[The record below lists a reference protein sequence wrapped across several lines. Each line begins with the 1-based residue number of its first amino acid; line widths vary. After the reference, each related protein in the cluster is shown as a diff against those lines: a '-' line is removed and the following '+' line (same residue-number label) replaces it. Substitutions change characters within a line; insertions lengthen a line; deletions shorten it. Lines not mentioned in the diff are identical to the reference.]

1 MPFVFI
7 LIVSFSA
14 FAGVSE
20 TGLLSS
26 QSISRLAY
34 GAPRF
39 TDQTTYNEY
48 DFCGSPLGLFEKES
62 STVHLEL
69 AFRTFS
75 LANANSSDSA
85 SESANV
91 PVIPNLTVG
100 KRDNLYIMLSYQP
113 AWLEQKAVGHALS
126 LAPLH
131 RFGLLV
137 AAETPSKYMRFGIAG
152 KGYAGT
158 LTTSLGPNSRTVMGL
173 TQLSAFLGSQVHP
186 LVRIGIHGGATG
198 NLDSLNDKSHVFEDR
213 FFYGT
218 VPSYGGDI
226 NVGMEG
232 VPVQSNFNI
241 DNASNHFVYV
251 TKGMAPEKPDGSED
265 ALVGDSLSWQ
275 WNTMGK
281 IGYAGFLYQ
290 PALSMEYWRNR
301 IQDYTPGA
309 KNYPLQYGPARKDTN
324 WTFSSFTLGI
334 GASSLLQTYGR
345 AWFEYRHEFF
355 WASYGAGVNTPD
367 KSRGYDYI
375 GLGLEGNVNAIP
387 GLRMPKSIEAFL
399 RLGYCNTRQNSKWGQ
414 YLGDEFRQFNPMAAR
429 SEFSGDNS
437 PYSLA
442 LGADERVSRFSL
454 GAGGTFF
461 NGMLGADVVV
471 AFLSREA
478 DMKENGVEF
487 GVGVEYILKAGKEK

>member
-7 LIVSFSA
+7 LILSFSA

-26 QSISRLAY
+26 QSISRQAY
-34 GAPRF
+34 GTPRF

-69 AFRTFS
+69 AYRMFS
-75 LANANSSDSA
+75 LSNANSADSFT
-85 SESANV
+85 ESANV
-91 PVIPNLTVG
+91 PVIPKLTVG

-113 AWLEQKAVGHALS
+113 AWLEQKAIGQTLS
-126 LAPLH
+126 ISPLH

-158 LTTSLGPNSRTVMGL
+158 LTTSIGPNTRTVMGL
-173 TQLSAFLGSQVHP
+173 TQLSVFLGSQVHP
-186 LVRIGIHGGATG
+186 LVRIGIHAGATG
-198 NLDSLNDKSHVFEDR
+198 SLDSLNDKANVFEDR

-241 DNASNHFVYV
+241 DIASNHFVYV

-265 ALVGDSLSWQ
+265 ALVGDSISWQ

-281 IGYAGFLYQ
+281 FKYAGFLYQ
-290 PALSMEYWRNR
+290 PALSMEYWRNK

-334 GASSLLQTYGR
+334 GAASVLQTYGK
-345 AWFEYRHEFF
+345 AWFEYGHEFF
-355 WASYGAGVNTPD
+355 QASYGAGTNTPG

-387 GLRMPKSIEAFL
+387 NLRMPKSIEAFL
-399 RLGYCNTRQNSKWGQ
+399 RLGYSNTRQNLRFGQ
-414 YLGDEFRQFNPMAAR
+414 YHADEFRQFSQIGAR
-429 SEFSGDNS
+429 SEFTGDQS

-442 LGADERVSRFSL
+442 LGGDERVSRFTM
-454 GAGGTFF
+454 GVGGLFF
-461 NGMLGADVVV
+461 NRMLGADF
-471 AFLSREA
+471 ALSILSREA

-487 GVGVEYILKAGKEK
+487 GVGVEYMMKASK

>member
-1 MPFVFI
+1 MPIIFLI
-7 LIVSFSA
+7 LFSLSA

-26 QSISRLAY
+26 KSIPDHAY
-34 GAPRF
+34 GTPRF
-39 TDQTTYNEY
+39 TDQTAYNEY

-69 AFRTFS
+69 AFKTFS
-75 LANANSSDSA
+75 LSNANSADSFT
-85 SESANV
+85 ESANGL
-91 PVIPNLTVG
+91 VIPNLTVG
-100 KRDNLYIMLSYQP
+100 KRDNLYIMLNYEP
-113 AWLEQKAVGHALS
+113 AWLEQKAVGQTLLLS
-126 LAPLH
+126 PLH
-131 RFGLLV
+131 RFGFLA

-152 KGYAGT
+152 KGYTGT
-158 LTTSLGPNSRTVMGL
+158 LTTSAGPNTRTVMGL

-198 NLDSLNDKSHVFEDR
+198 NLDSLNDKAHVFEDR

-218 VPSYGGDI
+218 VPSYGADV
-226 NVGMEG
+226 NMGMES

-241 DNASNHFVYV
+241 DFASNHFVYV

-290 PALSMEYWRNR
+290 PALSLEYWRNR
-301 IQDYTPGA
+301 IQEYTPGE

-334 GASSLLQTYGR
+334 GASSVLQTYGK
-345 AWFEYRHEFF
+345 AWFEYGHEFF
-355 WASYGAGVNTPD
+355 QASYGAGENTPGQ
-367 KSRGYDYI
+367 SRGYDYI

-387 GLRMPKSIEAFL
+387 GLHMPKSIEAFL
-399 RLGYCNTRQNSKWGQ
+399 RLGYCNMRENSRFGQ
-414 YLGDEFRQFNPMAAR
+414 YHGDEFRQFTQVTAR
-429 SEFSGDNS
+429 SEFFGDKS

-442 LGADERVSRFSL
+442 LGADERVSRFSM

-461 NGMLGADVVV
+461 NGMLGADFML
-471 AFLSREA
+471 AFLSRDA
-478 DMKENGVEF
+478 AIKESGVEF
-487 GVGVEYILKAGKEK
+487 GVGVEYKIKASK

>member
-1 MPFVFI
+1 MPIIFLI
-7 LIVSFSA
+7 LFALSV

-20 TGLLSS
+20 TSLLTS
-26 QSISRLAY
+26 QSITGQAY
-34 GAPRF
+34 GTPRF
-39 TDQTTYNEY
+39 TDQTAYNEY

-62 STVHLEL
+62 STVRLEL
-69 AFRTFS
+69 AWRTFS
-75 LANANSSDSA
+75 LANANSADSG
-85 SESANV
+85 SVSANV

-100 KRDNLYIMLSYQP
+100 KRDNLYIMLNYEP
-113 AWLEQKAVGHALS
+113 AWLEQRAIGQKLS

-131 RFGLLV
+131 RFGFLA

-158 LTTSLGPNSRTVMGL
+158 LTTSTGPNTRTVMGL
-173 TQLSAFLGSQVHP
+173 TQASAFLGSQVHP

-198 NLDSLNDKSHVFEDR
+198 SLDSLNDKAHVFEDR

-218 VPSYGGDI
+218 IPSYGADV
-226 NVGMEG
+226 NAGMEG
-232 VPVQSNFNI
+232 VPVRSNFNFDI
-241 DNASNHFVYV
+241 ASNHFVYV
-251 TKGMAPEKPDGSED
+251 TKGMAPQKPDGSED
-265 ALVGDSLSWQ
+265 ALVGDSVAWQ

-290 PALSMEYWRNR
+290 PALSLEYWRNK
-301 IQDYTPGA
+301 IQEYTPGA
-309 KNYPLQYGPARKDTN
+309 KNYPLQYGPVRKDTN

-334 GASSLLQTYGR
+334 GASSLLQTYGK
-345 AWFEYRHEFF
+345 AWFEYGHEFLR
-355 WASYGAGVNTPD
+355 ASYGAGVNTPG

-399 RLGYCNTRQNSKWGQ
+399 RLGYSNTRQNSRFGQ
-414 YLGDEFRQFNPMAAR
+414 YHGEEFRQFTQVTAR

-442 LGADERVSRFSL
+442 FGGDERVSRFSM

-461 NGMLGADVVV
+461 NGMLGADVML
-471 AFLSREA
+471 AFLSREG

-487 GVGVEYILKAGKEK
+487 GVGVEYLLKAGK

>member
-1 MPFVFI
+1 MPIIFLI
-7 LIVSFSA
+7 LFSLSA

-26 QSISRLAY
+26 QSIPRQANGS
-34 GAPRF
+34 PRF
-39 TDQTTYNEY
+39 TDQTAYNEY

-69 AFRTFS
+69 AWRTFS
-75 LANANSSDSA
+75 LANANSADSA
-85 SESANV
+85 SVSANV

-100 KRDNLYIMLSYQP
+100 KRDNLYFMLNYEP
-113 AWLEQKAVGHALS
+113 AWLEQKAVGQKLS

-158 LTTSLGPNSRTVMGL
+158 LTTSLGPNTRTVMGL
-173 TQLSAFLGSQVHP
+173 LQLSAFLGSQVHP

-198 NLDSLNDKSHVFEDR
+198 SLDSLNDNPHVSEDR

-218 VPSYGGDI
+218 VPSYGADV
-226 NVGMEG
+226 NAGMEG
-232 VPVQSNFNI
+232 VPVQSNFNLDI
-241 DNASNHFVYV
+241 ASNHFVYV
-251 TKGMAPEKPDGSED
+251 TKGMGPEKPDGNED
-265 ALVGDSLSWQ
+265 ALVGDSISWQ
-275 WNTMGK
+275 WNTLGK

-301 IQDYTPGA
+301 IQEYTPGS
-309 KNYPLQYGPARKDTN
+309 KNYPLQYGPARSDTN

-334 GASSLLQTYGR
+334 GASSLLQTYGKV
-345 AWFEYRHEFF
+345 WFEYGHEFF
-355 WASYGAGVNTPD
+355 RASYGAGANTPG

-387 GLRMPKSIEAFL
+387 GLRMPNSIEAFL
-399 RLGYCNTRQNSKWGQ
+399 RLGYCNTRQNSRFGQ
-414 YLGDEFRQFNPMAAR
+414 YHADEFRQFSQVGPR
-429 SEFSGDNS
+429 SEFSGETGA
-437 PYSLA
+437 YSLSF
-442 LGADERVSRFSL
+442 GADERVSRFSM

-461 NGMLGADVVV
+461 NRMLGADFVL
-471 AFLSREA
+471 AFLSR
-478 DMKENGVEF
+478 DGNKKESGVEF
-487 GVGVEYILKAGKEK
+487 GIGVEYVMKAVK

>member
-1 MPFVFI
+1 MPVLFLFI
-7 LIVSFSA
+7 LAVSA

-20 TGLLSS
+20 TGVLSS
-26 QSISRLAY
+26 QSI
-34 GAPRF
+34 PRQAFGPPHF
-39 TDQTTYNEY
+39 TDQTAYNEY

-69 AFRTFS
+69 AFKTFS
-75 LANANSSDSA
+75 LSNANSADSFT
-85 SESANV
+85 ESANV
-91 PVIPNLTVG
+91 PVVPNLTVG
-100 KRDNLYIMLSYQP
+100 KRDNLYIMLNYEP
-113 AWLEQKAVGHALS
+113 AWLERKAAGQTLLLS
-126 LAPLH
+126 PLH

-137 AAETPSKYMRFGIAG
+137 AAQTPSKYMRFGIAG

-158 LTTSLGPNSRTVMGL
+158 LTASAGPNTRTVMGL

-198 NLDSLNDKSHVFEDR
+198 NLDSLNDKAHFFEDR

-226 NVGMEG
+226 SVGMEG

-241 DNASNHFVYV
+241 DIASNHFVYV
-251 TKGMAPEKPDGSED
+251 TKPSAKPDGSED
-265 ALVGDSLSWQ
+265 ALVGDSISWK
-275 WNTMGK
+275 WNTMAK

-290 PALSMEYWRNR
+290 PALSLEYWRNK
-301 IQDYTPGA
+301 IQVYTPGE
-309 KNYPLQYGPARKDTN
+309 KNYPLLYGPAHKDTN

-334 GASSLLQTYGR
+334 GASSILQTYGK
-345 AWFEYRHEFF
+345 AWFEYGHEFF
-355 WASYGAGVNTPD
+355 RASYGAGVNIPG

-399 RLGYCNTRQNSKWGQ
+399 QVGYSNTRQNSKWGQ
-414 YLGDEFRQFNPMAAR
+414 YHGDEFRQFTPMAAR
-429 SEFSGDNS
+429 SEFSGDS
-437 PYSLA
+437 GAYSLSV
-442 LGADERVSRFSL
+442 GGDERMSRFSL

-461 NGMLGADVVV
+461 NGMLGADVML
-471 AFLSREA
+471 AILSRDA
-478 DMKENGVEF
+478 ATKENGVEF
-487 GVGVEYILKAGKEK
+487 GVGVEYLMKAGKEK